1 MGFFFFFSSK
11 RSSGDSPGW
20 NHALCHSAGLRMSSS
35 CRQRHGEEGECQ
47 AVMLEIERINLA
59 PWMIS
64 CWLCCRGFVHGK
76 GPDCKRKENTAGW
89 SDTSHRDVCSCFA
102 SVIGKGEWF
111 RVLRVHY
118 FIRFNIHEISLTAF
132 PFVFVVLRWYWQG
145 DQFATDT
152 KVLWSWHLHNW
163 AARKGLRV
171 VCFKACFTAEVHCM
185 CCWWNNVMF
194 FQSAFRRTV
203 ATNLGSR
210 G

>member
-1 MGFFFFFSSK
+1 MNLFATLLLICCTFTLICASLRRASLFIRYLVTFFMFFLVFFVCLFFSSK

-132 PFVFVVLRWYWQG
+132 PFVFVVLRWYW
-145 DQFATDT
+145 
-152 KVLWSWHLHNW
+152 
-163 AARKGLRV
+163 
-171 VCFKACFTAEVHCM
+171 
-185 CCWWNNVMF
+185 
-194 FQSAFRRTV
+194 
-203 ATNLGSR
+203 
-210 G
+210 